1 MTTILP
7 YRDIQPKIDPNAI
20 VLAGA
25 IVVGDVHIGAG
36 STVWYNSVIRGDVN
50 IVRIGCDTN
59 IQDGTVIHVAKHGQ
73 GSFIGDRV
81 TIGHM
86 ALIHACTIADDAF
99 VGMKAAVL
107 DGARIEPFGML
118 AAGALLTPN
127 KVLPSHELWAGS
139 PARKMR
145 DLTEADYEVMRRTVP
160 RYAKLGIEHK
170 LSLVPVKG
178 T

>member
-7 YRDIQPKIDPNAI
+7 YRDTKPTIHPDAV
-20 VLAGA
+20 VLNGVV
-25 IVVGDVHIGAG
+25 VVGDVHIGAG
-36 STVWYNSVIRGDVN
+36 STIWYNSVIRGDVN
-50 IVRIGCDTN
+50 VVRIGCDSN

-99 VGMKAAVL
+99 VGMRAVVL

-118 AAGALLTPN
+118 AAGAMLTPN
-127 KVLPSHELWAGS
+127 KILPSGELWAGS

-160 RYAKLGIEHK
+160 RYAKLGIEHYDNH
-170 LSLVPVKG
+170 
-178 T
+178 